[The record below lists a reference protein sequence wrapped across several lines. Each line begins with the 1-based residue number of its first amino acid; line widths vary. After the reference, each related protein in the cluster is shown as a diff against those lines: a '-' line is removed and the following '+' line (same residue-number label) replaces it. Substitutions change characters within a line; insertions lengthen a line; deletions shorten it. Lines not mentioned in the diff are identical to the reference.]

1 MEKLSGNLVCMSV
14 LPPETDDDNAAS
26 RDKGQVLLIVL
37 VVLAIG
43 ASITT
48 MVTGNVSVLKL
59 GMLAALWAAAIGA
72 VLTYRYRNELGK
84 QREMH
89 EAELYQVQLEFDA
102 EQSARELEMEQR
114 ITERTAAA
122 AAESAATLA
131 EIKEQLEQ
139 LRAQLEDLRGYS
151 LEEPTMIRAEAR
163 RIREIETTINPQPSR
178 FASDFK
184 ESPITATSISS
195 TGEMPIVGPAV
206 GYVPEPTPVKH
217 YSEFPV
223 GARITPP
230 APEPRPEP
238 RREPEPEPIPQPEPI
253 IAPHLPPRFEPT
265 VEPKPAAPAETQDL
279 EFSVPQFRDLYGSM
293 GSTPTAPSTPTT
305 SAAPAASVSPASAAD
320 TGGRRR
326 KPEEEPASTRSF
338 ESHGSHR
345 KPDTPQAD
353 EADTPRRRRRRDEN
367 SASVSVADLLKRQ
380 H

>member
-14 LPPETDDDNAAS
+14 LPPETNDGNAAS
-26 RDKGQVLLIVL
+26 RDRGQVLLIVL

-122 AAESAATLA
+122 SAESAATLA
-131 EIKEQLEQ
+131 KIKQQLEQ

-178 FASDFK
+178 FATDFK
-184 ESPITATSISS
+184 ETPMTATSVSS

-230 APEPRPEP
+230 EP
-238 RREPEPEPIPQPEPI
+238 EPEPEPIPSPQPEPI
-253 IAPHLPPRFEPT
+253 IAPPLPPRFEST
-265 VEPKPAAPAETQDL
+265 VEPKPEPSSGTQDL

-293 GSTPTAPSTPTT
+293 GTT
-305 SAAPAASVSPASAAD
+305 STEPA
-320 TGGRRR
+320 GRRR
-326 KPEEEPASTRSF
+326 NPAEEPAPSQGL

-345 KPDTPQAD
+345 KPETPQTD
-353 EADTPRRRRRRDEN
+353 EAESPRRRRRRDEN